1 VGQSEGFNCL
11 PDNKLLVSGQLK
23 TTWRIQKLNAKNYMD
38 RVIKITINILILL
51 LSLIMIYSLVEIVLI
66 TLRTIIIKNEIIN
79 FLEPK
84 IDKANLFIST
94 VQGLIAAVLLITI
107 LIEVIESLREYKQ
120 KNSINYINVI
130 IEIAIVAVVRHI
142 FIMDFEHINGTTLLG
157 VSSLIFVLGFLYL
170 ILTKKIKIGKNEE

>member
-1 VGQSEGFNCL
+1 VGQSEGFNCP

-38 RVIKITINILILL
+38 RIIKITINILILL

-120 KNSINYINVI
+120 KNSINYSN
-130 IEIAIVAVVRHI
+130 
-142 FIMDFEHINGTTLLG
+142 
-157 VSSLIFVLGFLYL
+157 
-170 ILTKKIKIGKNEE
+170 